1 MACVMQPIPIRITEA
16 QPMSD
21 VLLEI
26 KNLSTHFETR
36 AGTIKAVDGLDLV
49 LRRNHTMCVVGESG
63 SGKSMT
69 ASSILQ
75 ILRKPGRIV
84 SGEMIYHFADGR
96 TVDIA
101 KLDPNSKQMRAIRG
115 KSISMIFQE
124 PMTSM
129 SPVHTIGSQISEM
142 ILVHDEGT
150 KAEAKART
158 LELLGKVG
166 IPNPG
171 ARYSSYPFQLS
182 GGMRQR
188 AMIAMALACKPELL
202 IADEPTTALD
212 VTTQANV
219 LKLMR
224 EIQKETG
231 ISIMLITHDLGV
243 VAEVA
248 DDVTVMYLGRT
259 MEQANVFDLFNAP
272 EHPYTRALL
281 NSVPRLDLKRGE
293 RLAQIRGMV
302 PNPFGRPKG
311 CPFVTRC
318 PERRLGL
325 CDQQEP
331 ELYDLDGRT
340 SRCFRV
346 DPAHAGA
353 WAQDRTKE
361 ALV

>member
-1 MACVMQPIPIRITEA
+1 
-16 QPMSD
+16 MSD
-21 VLLEI
+21 ILLEI
-26 KNLSTHFETR
+26 RNLSTHFQTR
-36 AGTIKAVDGLDLV
+36 TGVVKAVDGLDLT

-75 ILRKPGRIV
+75 LVKKPGRIV
-84 SGEMIYHFADGR
+84 SGEMIYHFKDGR

-115 KSISMIFQE
+115 KYISMIFQE

-142 ILVHDEGT
+142 ILVHEEVSQ
-150 KAEAKART
+150 AEAKART
-158 LELLGKVG
+158 IELLSRVR
-166 IPNPG
+166 IPNAE

-188 AMIAMALACKPELL
+188 AMIAMALACRPELV

-219 LKLMR
+219 LNLMR
-224 EIQKETG
+224 EIQRESG

-259 MEQANVFDLFNAP
+259 MEQANVFDLFNSP
-272 EHPYTRALL
+272 QHPYTRALL
-281 NSVPRLDLKRGE
+281 GSVPRLDLKRGE
-293 RLAQIRGMV
+293 RLTQIRGMV
-302 PNPFGRPKG
+302 PSPFARPKG

-325 CDQQEP
+325 CDGEEP
-331 ELYDLDGRT
+331 DLYQLGGRT
-340 SRCFRV
+340 ARCFQH
-346 DPAHAGA
+346 DPVHASA
-353 WAQDRTKE
+353 WAQTE
-361 ALV
+361 EVPA

>member
-1 MACVMQPIPIRITEA
+1 
-16 QPMSD
+16 MSD
-21 VLLEI
+21 ILLEI
-26 KNLSTHFETR
+26 RNLSTHFETR
-36 AGTIKAVDGLDLV
+36 SGVIKAVDGLDLT

-75 ILRKPGRIV
+75 ILKKPGRIV
-84 SGEMIYHFADGR
+84 SGEMIYHFKDGR
-96 TVDIA
+96 SVDIA
-101 KLDPNSKQMRAIRG
+101 KLNPNSKQMRAIRG
-115 KSISMIFQE
+115 KYISMIFQE

-142 ILVHDEGT
+142 ILVHEDVS
-150 KAEAKART
+150 KAEAKAQT
-158 LELLGKVG
+158 IDLLGRVR
-166 IPNPG
+166 IPNAA
-171 ARYSSYPFQLS
+171 ARFSSYPFQLS

-188 AMIAMALACKPELL
+188 AMIAMALACRPELV

-219 LKLMR
+219 LSLMR
-224 EIQKETG
+224 EIQQESG

-272 EHPYTRALL
+272 QQPYTRALL
-281 NSVPRLDLKRGE
+281 GSVPRLDLQRGE
-293 RLAQIRGMV
+293 RLTQIRGMV
-302 PNPFGRPKG
+302 PNPFGRPTG

-318 PERRLGL
+318 PERQLGI
-325 CDQQEP
+325 CDKREP
-331 ELYDLDGRT
+331 GLYELGGRT
-340 SRCFRV
+340 ARCFQHV
-346 DPAHAGA
+346 PEYAAA
-353 WAQDRTKE
+353 WAETEE
-361 ALV
+361 ALT

>member
-1 MACVMQPIPIRITEA
+1 
-16 QPMSD
+16 MSD
-21 VLLEI
+21 DILLEI
-26 KNLSTHFETR
+26 RNLSTHFETR
-36 AGTIKAVDGLDLV
+36 SGVVRAVDGLDLT

-75 ILRKPGRIV
+75 ILKKPGRIV
-84 SGEMIYHFADGR
+84 SGEMIYHFKDGR

-115 KSISMIFQE
+115 KYISMIFQE

-142 ILVHDEGT
+142 ILVHDDIS

-158 LELLGKVG
+158 IELLSRVR
-166 IPNPG
+166 IPNAA
-171 ARYSSYPFQLS
+171 ARFSSYPFQLS

-188 AMIAMALACKPELL
+188 AMIAMALACRPELV

-219 LKLMR
+219 LNLMR
-224 EIQKETG
+224 EIQRESG

-259 MEQANVFDLFNAP
+259 MEQANVFDLFNHP
-272 EHPYTRALL
+272 QHPYTRALL
-281 NSVPRLDLKRGE
+281 GSVPRLDLQRGE
-293 RLAQIRGMV
+293 RLTQIRGMV
-302 PNPFGRPKG
+302 PSPFARPKG

-325 CDQQEP
+325 CDKEEP
-331 ELYDLDGRT
+331 GLYRVEDST
-340 SRCFRV
+340 SRCFQH
-346 DPAHAGA
+346 DPAHAAA
-353 WAQDRTKE
+353 WTNQEVMA
-361 ALV
+361 

>member
-1 MACVMQPIPIRITEA
+1 MRLIPIPITEA
-16 QPMSD
+16 THMSD

-26 KNLSTHFETR
+26 RNLSTHFETR
-36 AGTIKAVDGLDLV
+36 AGTVKAVDGLDLI

-84 SGEMIYHFADGR
+84 SGEMIYHFKDGR
-96 TVDIA
+96 SVDMA
-101 KLDPNSKQMRAIRG
+101 KLDPDSKQMRAIRG
-115 KSISMIFQE
+115 KYISMIFQE
-124 PMTSM
+124 PMTAM
-129 SPVHTIGSQISEM
+129 SPVHTIGDQISEM
-142 ILVHDEGT
+142 ILVHEEVS
-150 KAEAKART
+150 KADAKSRT
-158 LELLGKVG
+158 LELLRKVG
-166 IPNPG
+166 IPNPE
-171 ARYSSYPFQLS
+171 ARFSSYPFQMS

-188 AMIAMALACKPELL
+188 CMIAMALACKPELL

-219 LKLMR
+219 LRLMR
-224 EIQKETG
+224 NIQRETG

-259 MEQANVFDLFNAP
+259 MEQSNVYDLFHAP
-272 EHPYTRALL
+272 RHPYTRALL
-281 NSVPRLDLKRGE
+281 ASVPRLDLQRGE

-302 PNPFGRPKG
+302 PSPFARPKG
-311 CPFVTRC
+311 CPFVSRC

-325 CDQQEP
+325 CDREEP
-331 ELYDLDGRT
+331 DLYDLGTRT

-346 DPAHAGA
+346 VPAH
-353 WAQDRTKE
+353 QDLWNHDRKQE
-361 ALV
+361 MPA

>member
-1 MACVMQPIPIRITEA
+1 
-16 QPMSD
+16 MSD

-26 KNLSTHFETR
+26 RNLSTHFETR
-36 AGTIKAVDGLDLV
+36 AGTVKAVDGLDLT

-84 SGEMIYHFADGR
+84 SGEMIYHFKDGR
-96 TVDIA
+96 SVDIA
-101 KLDPNSKQMRAIRG
+101 KLDPASKQMRAIRG
-115 KSISMIFQE
+115 KYISMIFQE

-142 ILVHDEGT
+142 ILVHEEVS
-150 KAEAKART
+150 KAEAKERT
-158 LELLGKVG
+158 LELLRRVG
-166 IPNPG
+166 IPNPA
-171 ARYSSYPFQLS
+171 ARFSSYPFQMS

-224 EIQKETG
+224 EIQRESG

-259 MEQANVFDLFNAP
+259 MEQANVFDLFKTP
-272 EHPYTRALL
+272 QHPYTRALL

-293 RLAQIRGMV
+293 RLTQIRGMV
-302 PNPFGRPKG
+302 PSPFARPTG

-318 PERRLGL
+318 PERLIGL
-325 CDQQEP
+325 CDKTEP
-331 ELYDLDGRT
+331 SLYDLDGRT
-340 SRCFRV
+340 SRCFKV

-353 WAQDRTKE
+353 WTSRQEVPA
-361 ALV
+361 

>member
-1 MACVMQPIPIRITEA
+1 
-16 QPMSD
+16 MSD
-21 VLLEI
+21 ILLEVR
-26 KNLSTHFETR
+26 NLSTHFKTR
-36 AGTIKAVDGLDLV
+36 SGVIKAVDGLDLT

-75 ILRKPGRIV
+75 ILKHPGRIV
-84 SGEMIYHFADGR
+84 SGEMIYHFQDGR

-101 KLDPNSKQMRAIRG
+101 RLDPNSKQMRAIRG
-115 KSISMIFQE
+115 KHISMIFQE

-142 ILVHDEGT
+142 ILIHEEVSA
-150 KAEAKART
+150 AEAKKRT
-158 LELLGKVG
+158 IELLSRVR
-166 IPNPG
+166 IPNAE
-171 ARYSSYPFQLS
+171 ARFSSYPFQLS

-188 AMIAMALACKPELL
+188 AMIAMALACRPELV

-219 LKLMR
+219 LNLMR
-224 EIQKETG
+224 EIQRESG

-259 MEQANVFDLFNAP
+259 MEQANVFDLFNTP
-272 EHPYTRALL
+272 SHPYTRALL
-281 NSVPRLDLKRGE
+281 GSVPRLDLQRGE
-293 RLAQIRGMV
+293 RLTQIRGMV
-302 PNPFGRPKG
+302 PSPFARPKG

-331 ELYDLDGRT
+331 GLYKVGDHT
-340 SRCFRV
+340 SRCFQH
-346 DPAHAGA
+346 DPAHASA
-353 WAQDRTKE
+353 WTETAE
-361 ALV
+361 VMA

>member
-1 MACVMQPIPIRITEA
+1 
-16 QPMSD
+16 MSD
-21 VLLEI
+21 ILLEI
-26 KNLSTHFETR
+26 RNLSTHFETR
-36 AGTIKAVDGLDLV
+36 SGVVKAVDGLDLT

-75 ILRKPGRIV
+75 ILKKPGRIV
-84 SGEMIYHFADGR
+84 SGEMIYHFKDGR

-101 KLDPNSKQMRAIRG
+101 KLDPHSKQMRAIRG
-115 KSISMIFQE
+115 KYISMIFQE

-142 ILVHDEGT
+142 ILVHEDVS

-158 LELLGKVG
+158 IELLSRVR
-166 IPNPG
+166 IPNAA
-171 ARYSSYPFQLS
+171 ARFSSYPFQLS

-188 AMIAMALACKPELL
+188 AMIAMALACRPELV

-219 LKLMR
+219 LNLMR
-224 EIQKETG
+224 EIQRESG

-259 MEQANVFDLFNAP
+259 MEQANVFDLFNHP
-272 EHPYTRALL
+272 QHPYTRALL
-281 NSVPRLDLKRGE
+281 GSVPRLDLQRGE
-293 RLAQIRGMV
+293 RLTQIRGMV
-302 PNPFGRPKG
+302 PSPFARPKG

-325 CDQQEP
+325 CDKEEP
-331 ELYDLDGRT
+331 GLYRVDDST
-340 SRCFRV
+340 SRCFQY
-346 DPAHAGA
+346 DPVHAAA
-353 WAQDRTKE
+353 WTNEEVMA
-361 ALV
+361 